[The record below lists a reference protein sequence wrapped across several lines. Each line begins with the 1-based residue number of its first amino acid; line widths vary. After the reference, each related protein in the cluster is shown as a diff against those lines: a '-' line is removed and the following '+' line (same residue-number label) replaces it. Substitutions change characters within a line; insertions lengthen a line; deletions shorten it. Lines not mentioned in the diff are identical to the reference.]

1 MSARAH
7 AERTVYRVVP
17 AVLAALLLAVASLPA
32 AAGDAWWCNRPYD
45 PAHPL
50 AWENVRADATAL
62 VDAGR
67 FADAYESVWQRYRA
81 EAAAL
86 ALPGAAAS
94 DITAT
99 ARATL
104 DAYLRALAEAGREN
118 PQIWRGTEIPGQGRL
133 VYELGPLF
141 DGDAARA
148 LTIPCDVFDPGAG
161 DSVGEL
167 TAYLFRALYRVGNYG
182 DLVYGQAAAAA
193 MASRTYTSYHDMV
206 FNGLPMWPWELWA
219 NGWFVP
225 DRFTAPPPRTQL
237 VLLRP
242 GVAPALRFDGD
253 KNSAMDL
260 ALLLEPVGFVRYA
273 SDDYREWWGGSLLVT
288 LTQDNGVG
296 YGAQLRWNEFTV
308 GVAHHRKPDDDLLY
322 VSVDLYRLILGDD
335 RRTGSAD
342 VFLEGVRERLESRLA
357 P

>member
-1 MSARAH
+1 MSGRTRARWTAS
-7 AERTVYRVVP
+7 AVVA
-17 AVLAALLLAVASLPA
+17 AVLALVLAAVSVPA
-32 AAGDAWWCNRPYD
+32 AAGDPWWCNRPYD

-50 AWENVRADATAL
+50 AWRNVRTDAIAL
-62 VDAGR
+62 IDAGR

-81 EAAAL
+81 EIA
-86 ALPGAAAS
+86 ALPGIAAP
-94 DITAT
+94 DMRVT

-104 DAYLRALAEAGREN
+104 DAYLRALAEEGREN
-118 PQIWRGTEIPGQGRL
+118 PQIWRGTEIPGQDRL

-148 LTIPCDVFDPGAG
+148 LTIPCAVFEPAAG
-161 DSVGEL
+161 ESVGEM

-193 MASRTYTSYHDMV
+193 MASRTFESYRNMV

-219 NGWFVP
+219 NGLFVP

-242 GVAPALRFDGD
+242 GAAPALRFDGD
-253 KNSAMDL
+253 KDSEMDL
-260 ALLLEPVGFVRYA
+260 ALLLEPVGFVRYTR
-273 SDDYREWWGGSLLVT
+273 DDYREWWGGSLLVT
-288 LTQDNGVG
+288 ITQENGVG
-296 YGAQLRWNEFTV
+296 YGAQLRWNNLTF

-322 VSVDLYRLILGDD
+322 VSVDLYRLVLGED
-335 RRTGSAD
+335 RRTDSAD
-342 VFLEGVRERLESRLA
+342 AFLQGVRERLRERL
-357 P
+357 PR